1 MYQAFLNVLRVLFY
15 YPFLNIMMFLI
26 WLVPGNN
33 AAWGIIGLTLIVRLL
48 LLIPSQKATQAQRR
62 MTQLQPLIDD
72 LRQQYGEDR
81 NGLVLAQMELYKQN
95 GINPFS
101 SCLLQ
106 FVQLPIL
113 IIMYRAI
120 LHGLDVN
127 SPHLYAWLPRPEH
140 INTIFAGINL
150 TARDH
155 TYILPVI
162 AAVVQYIQVVMM
174 LPPKSKNLQQK
185 QDPNV
190 AMQRQM
196 AYIFPG
202 MTLMISIS
210 LPAGVPLYWII
221 STLFT
226 IGQQYVVKKERLG
239 LKGVAAAKEE
249 ASELH
254 PEKAATNRRT
264 GKATTSSKG
273 EVAVERPTSHTEV
286 KKGVSV
292 TVRKKGSS

>member
-1 MYQAFLNVLRVLFY
+1 MYQSFLHILRILLY
-15 YPFLNIMMFLI
+15 YPFLNILMFFV

-33 AAWGIIGLTLIVRLL
+33 AAWGIIGLTLVVRLL
-48 LLIPSQKATQAQRR
+48 LLIPSQKATKAQRR

-81 NGLVLAQMELYKQN
+81 NGLALAQMELYKKN

-120 LHGLDVN
+120 LHGLNVG
-127 SPHLYAWLPRPEH
+127 SPFLYSWLPRPEH
-140 INTIFAGINL
+140 INTVFLGINL

-155 TYILPVI
+155 TYVLPIL
-162 AAVVQYIQVVMM
+162 ATAVQYIQVVMM
-174 LPPKSKNLQQK
+174 LPPKSKNPNQS
-185 QDPNV
+185 QDANV

-202 MTLMISIS
+202 MTFMISIS
-210 LPAGVPLYWII
+210 LPAGVPLYWIV

-226 IGQQYVVKKERLG
+226 IGQQYVVNKERLG
-239 LKGVAAAKEE
+239 LKGIKAAKEE
-249 ASELH
+249 VADLH
-254 PEKAATNRRT
+254 PEAVDKKVIAKPKAVKEPAATAKEGR
-264 GKATTSSKG
+264 
-273 EVAVERPTSHTEV
+273 ETEV
-286 KKGVSV
+286 KKGVTV